1 MIKKILTMIGLIPVI
16 KTLEGMIRELLEKSI
31 KDPKLM
37 AVLLGV
43 FEFILDVVRN
53 LTNDDKDNT
62 KEVKAVVAYHLP
74 ELIFL
79 FQSYINSK

>member
-1 MIKKILTMIGLIPVI
+1 MIKKILSMIGLKAVI
-16 KTLEGMIRELLEKSI
+16 KTLDRMIRELLQKSI
-31 KDPKLM
+31 RDPKLL

-43 FEFILDVVRN
+43 LDFILEVVRKI
-53 LTNDDKDNT
+53 TNDDKDNT
-62 KEVKAVVAYHLP
+62 KEVKKVVADHLP

>member
-1 MIKKILTMIGLIPVI
+1 MIGLKAVI
-16 KTLEGMIRELLEKSI
+16 KTLDRMIRELLEKSI
-31 KDPKLM
+31 KDPKLL

-43 FEFILDVVRN
+43 FDFVLEIVRK

>member
-1 MIKKILTMIGLIPVI
+1 MIKKILSMIGLKAVI
-16 KTLEGMIRELLEKSI
+16 KTLDGMIRELLQKSI
-31 KDPKLM
+31 RDPKLL

-43 FEFILDVVRN
+43 LDFILEVVRKI
-53 LTNDDKDNT
+53 TNDDKDNT
-62 KEVKAVVAYHLP
+62 KEVKKVVADHLP

>member
-1 MIKKILTMIGLIPVI
+1 MIGLIPVI

>member
-1 MIKKILTMIGLIPVI
+1 MIKKILTMIGLKAVI
-16 KTLEGMIRELLEKSI
+16 NTLDRMIRELLEKSI
-31 KDPKLM
+31 KDPKLL
-37 AVLLGV
+37 AVLLSV
-43 FEFILDVVRN
+43 FDFVLEVVRK

-62 KEVKAVVAYHLP
+62 KEVKAVVAARLP

>member
-1 MIKKILTMIGLIPVI
+1 MIKKLLTMIGLIPVI